1 MQVDRPVRR
10 LHALGWCVRLENNMS
25 SKIRHIHLI
34 AICGTGMAA
43 LAGMLKTAG
52 YRVTG
57 SDANVYPPM
66 STILE
71 RQGISYRV
79 GFRPENIESDT
90 DLVVIGNAVSKTNA
104 EVLAVLERGIPYRS
118 FPQALAEFFLNDRV
132 PIVVAGT
139 HGKTTTG
146 ALAAWVLECAGLDPG
161 FLIGGWVKNFDA
173 NSRPGTGRYFVV
185 EGDEYDTAFF
195 DKGPK
200 FLHYRPHAAILTSIE
215 FDHGDIYNSLDE
227 IKDAFRKFVRL
238 IPPDGILF
246 AADGEPHVRDVIREL
261 SCPVSLYGLDSSARW
276 HVEQVRFDSEGVS
289 FRVMDGRR
297 DLGPFRSPMVG
308 RHNLMN
314 ALGVIGLASTL
325 GLSADVIQKGIE
337 SFQGVKRRQ
346 EIVGEIKGVI
356 VMDDFAHHPTAIRET
371 LAGLRL
377 KYPDHRIWAVF
388 EPRSATS
395 RRNTFQK
402 EFSQAFD
409 SADRIMIADLFA
421 PEKLSNEQRLDP
433 KRVVEDLLSL
443 GKEAAFVPTAD
454 EIVRTIAPQ
463 LKSGDLVCVMSSGG
477 FDGIHGK
484 LLKALSG

>member
-1 MQVDRPVRR
+1 MGTTD
-10 LHALGWCVRLENNMS
+10 
-25 SKIRHIHLI
+25 RHIHLI

-43 LAGMLKTAG
+43 LAGMLKAAG

-66 STILE
+66 STMLE

-79 GFRPENIESDT
+79 GFRPENIEPDT
-90 DLVVIGNAVSKTNA
+90 DLVVIGNAVSKTNP
-104 EVLAVLERGIPYRS
+104 EVLAVLERGLPYRS
-118 FPQALAEFFLNDRV
+118 FPQALAEFFLDGRV

-139 HGKTTTG
+139 HGKTTTA
-146 ALAAWVLECAGLDPG
+146 ALAAWVLDCAGLSPG

-227 IKDAFRKFVRL
+227 IKAAFRTFVRL
-238 IPPDGILF
+238 IPSDGMLL
-246 AADGEPHVRDVIREL
+246 AAEGDPNVQEVIREA
-261 SCPVSLYGLDSSARW
+261 SCDTSTYGLNSSGRW
-276 HVEQVRFDSEGVS
+276 HAEEIRFDTKGVS
-289 FRVMDGRR
+289 FRVMKDRT
-297 DLGPFRSPMVG
+297 DLGRFRSPLVG
-308 RHNLMN
+308 KHNLNN
-314 ALGVIGLASTL
+314 AVAVIGLAFSL
-325 GLSADVIQKGIE
+325 GLSADAIQKGIE
-337 SFQGVKRRQ
+337 SFHGVKRRQ
-346 EIVGEIKGVI
+346 EVAGEVNGII

-377 KYPDHRIWAVF
+377 QYPGRRIWAIF

-395 RRNTFQK
+395 RRNVFQR
-402 EFSQAFD
+402 EFPSSFEP
-409 SADRIMIADLFA
+409 ADRIVIAGLFA
-421 PEKLSNEQRLDP
+421 PEKIPAEQRLDP
-433 KRVVEDLLSL
+433 KRVAEDLRVL
-443 GKEAAFVPTAD
+443 GKEAAFIPTAD
-454 EIVRTIAPQ
+454 EIVRTVSPQ

-484 LLKALSG
+484 LLKALAGPPLRQAG

>member
-1 MQVDRPVRR
+1 
-10 LHALGWCVRLENNMS
+10 
-25 SKIRHIHLI
+25 
-34 AICGTGMAA
+34 MAA

-66 STILE
+66 STMLE
-71 RQGISYRV
+71 RQGIPYRV
-79 GFRPENIESDT
+79 GFRPENIEPDT
-90 DLVVIGNAVSKTNA
+90 DLVVIGNAVSKTNP

-118 FPQALAEFFLNDRV
+118 FPQALAEFFLKDRV

-139 HGKTTTG
+139 HGKTTTA
-146 ALAAWVLECAGLDPG
+146 ALMAWVLECAGLDPG
-161 FLIGGWVKNFDA
+161 FLIGGWVKNFDS
-173 NSRPGTGRYFVV
+173 NSRAGTGRYFVV

-200 FLHYRPHAAILTSIE
+200 FLHYRPHDAILTSIE

-227 IKDAFRKFVRL
+227 IKTAFRAFVHL
-238 IPPDGILF
+238 IPSDGILF
-246 AADGEPHVRDVIREL
+246 AADDDPHVREVIRGL
-261 SCPVSLYGLDSSARW
+261 SCPVSLYGLDSLARW
-276 HVEQVRFDSEGVS
+276 HAEQVRFDSKGVS

-297 DLGPFRSPMVG
+297 DLGLFRSPLVG
-308 RHNLMN
+308 RHNLVN
-314 ALGVIGLASTL
+314 ALGVIGLATAL
-325 GLSADVIQKGIE
+325 GLSPDAIKKGIE

-346 EIVGEIKGVI
+346 EVVGQVNGVI

-377 KYPDHRIWAVF
+377 RYPDHRIWAVF

-395 RRNTFQK
+395 RRNIFQK

-421 PEKLSNEQRLDP
+421 PEKLAAGLRLDP
-433 KRVVEDLLSL
+433 KRVVEDLRAL
-443 GKEAAFVPTAD
+443 GKEAAFVPTTD
-454 EIVRTIAPQ
+454 EIVRTLAPQ
-463 LKSGDLVCVMSSGG
+463 LRSGDLVCVMSSGG

-484 LLKALSG
+484 LLKALSD